1 MIQTGRLIY
10 YGDNKQPGRQ
20 LHDTPRFGNSLL
32 RDLFNWAHS
41 RSGGRNRVAPIL
53 VFGNAGNYR
62 DVVFLGLAIPGAPDL
77 GDSED
82 LVAVWKTLNGRR
94 FQNYRANLTILD
106 APMISRAWVRD
117 VANGNPFSE
126 HCPSIWRKWSD
137 TGAIHPLIAEPTRE
151 IRSKSE
157 QLPDCA
163 NTRRI
168 VELIHGYFSDW
179 PVGFERCAAELTR
192 MMDAN
197 FVSFILTRPSRDGG
211 RDAIGEYR
219 IGSEASAILVEFAL
233 EAKCY
238 GLNNSVG
245 VRELSRLISRLRHR
259 QFGVMVTTS
268 FVNTQ
273 AYKEIKEDSHPII
286 VVAAT
291 DIVQILRRAEL
302 NSLDLVAAWL
312 HDTFPK

>member
-1 MIQTGRLIY
+1 
-10 YGDNKQPGRQ
+10 
-20 LHDTPRFGNSLL
+20 
-32 RDLFNWAHS
+32 
-41 RSGGRNRVAPIL
+41 
-53 VFGNAGNYR
+53 
-62 DVVFLGLAIPGAPDL
+62 
-77 GDSED
+77 
-82 LVAVWKTLNGRR
+82 
-94 FQNYRANLTILD
+94 
-106 APMISRAWVRD
+106 
-117 VANGNPFSE
+117 
-126 HCPSIWRKWSD
+126 
-137 TGAIHPLIAEPTRE
+137 
-151 IRSKSE
+151 
-157 QLPDCA
+157 
-163 NTRRI
+163 
-168 VELIHGYFSDW
+168 
-179 PVGFERCAAELTR
+179 